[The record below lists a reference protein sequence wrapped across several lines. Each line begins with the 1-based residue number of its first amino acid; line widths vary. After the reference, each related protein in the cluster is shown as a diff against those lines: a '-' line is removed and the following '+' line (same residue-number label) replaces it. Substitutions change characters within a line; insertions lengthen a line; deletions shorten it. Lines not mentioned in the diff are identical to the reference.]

1 MDTLLILISVLIYGN
16 VVNMVHA
23 AKVYPVV
30 EEQSAGTF
38 VADVREQLPKNLTH
52 RQDLKFG
59 FLRGYDKKGFFHI
72 NETNGKITTAINL
85 DRETLCPREEV
96 NCYFD
101 IPVIT
106 LPLHQFQIIPIRV
119 ELLDINVSLIVEIE
133 VAVTILIFLMHTKSR
148 MLNCFFNFSHF

>member
-1 MDTLLILISVLIYGN
+1 MDTLLIAVSLLIYVN
-16 VVNMVHA
+16 VVNMAHA

-30 EEQSAGTF
+30 EEQLAGTF

-72 NETNGKITTAINL
+72 NDTSGQITTAIKL
-85 DRETLCPREEV
+85 DRETLCPREDI

-106 LPLHQFQIIPIRV
+106 LPLHQFQIIPIKV
-119 ELLDINVSLIVEIE
+119 ELLDINVSRKIRVISWFIKHIG
-133 VAVTILIFLMHTKSR
+133 V
-148 MLNCFFNFSHF
+148 